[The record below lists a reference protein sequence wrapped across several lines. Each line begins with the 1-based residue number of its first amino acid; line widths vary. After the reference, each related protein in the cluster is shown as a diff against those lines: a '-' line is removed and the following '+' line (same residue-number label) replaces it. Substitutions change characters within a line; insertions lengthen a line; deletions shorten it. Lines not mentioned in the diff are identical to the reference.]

1 MKLVLF
7 IFVASGKLLPHSFG
21 GDQSVK
27 CDNVHQF
34 SGFINTGP
42 NEGQMYAFFEAREQ
56 SETTPLIVWLNG
68 VPDQPPIFGTSAGM
82 SPCLLN
88 SNGST
93 SINPYAWND
102 KAHVLFFDMYKQ
114 SGYTRYQLVKNF
126 IQGLV
131 YDIPQYTKNGIHI
144 FAQSYHANTA
154 IIVANMIK
162 QSELQKIETPLLSV
176 GLGNPIIDMPIQM
189 TSYVNGL
196 ADRNE
201 KLEDISFSSK
211 ACNSWSLDYC
221 ESLALDLAKYA
232 FEPYLARNKRL
243 LNTHGFNYA
252 TLNKNINSSMEYF
265 LRSPDLK
272 RYIKARDPTKLFLSD
287 KDFMPIKKNIFD
299 LSIQEIEKLLG
310 YGVPVLIYAGFNDFI
325 SNIKGLENAVE
336 LIQHNGQPALQT
348 IVSNIRMNPRTNEQA
363 YLERGNSKLTLAKV
377 YNAGHLAQYDQPEST
392 QLLVESWIDRFRNP
406 FNSEPSH

>member
-1 MKLVLF
+1 MNVFLLILV
-7 IFVASGKLLPHSFG
+7 VSGKLLPQSL
-21 GDQSVK
+21 GDGQSVK

-34 SGFINTGP
+34 SGFFKTGP
-42 NEGQMYAFFEAREQ
+42 NEGQMYAFFEARKQ

-114 SGYTRYQLVKNF
+114 SGYTRYQLVKSF
-126 IQGLV
+126 IQELV

-144 FAQSYHANTA
+144 FAQSYHASTA

-162 QSELQKIETPLLSV
+162 QNEWQETKTPLLSV

-189 TSYVNGL
+189 
-196 ADRNE
+196 A
-201 KLEDISFSSK
+201 SK
-211 ACNSWSLDYC
+211 AFCNLWRLGYC

-232 FEPYLARNKRL
+232 FVPYLARNKRL
-243 LNTHGFNYA
+243 LNSHGFSYN
-252 TLNKNINSSMEYF
+252 TLNININSSIQYF
-265 LRSPDLK
+265 LRSPVLK
-272 RYIKARDPTKLFLSD
+272 RYSKARDPTKLFLSD
-287 KDFMPIKKNIFD
+287 NEFMPINKNIFD
-299 LSIQEIEKLLG
+299 FSIHEIEKLLEH
-310 YGVPVLIYAGFNDFI
+310 GVSVLIYAGLTDFI
-325 SNIKGLENAVE
+325 SNAKGLENAVE
-336 LIQHNGQPALQT
+336 LIQHNGQPAVQT

-377 YNAGHLAQYDQPEST
+377 YSAGHLAQYDQPEST
-392 QLLVESWIDRFRNP
+392 QLLVENWIVRF
-406 FNSEPSH
+406 